1 MQRLRRT
8 VRCIREVRMR
18 RTQITCE
25 FVQRVMADEDAG
37 LYVQDTVIGVEFLD
51 CRATASG
58 ISLAENL
65 LEVSVQQFLSDI
77 GFFRESRTG
86 S

>member
-37 LYVQDTVIGVEFLD
+37 L
-51 CRATASG
+51 R
-58 ISLAENL
+58 
-65 LEVSVQQFLSDI
+65 
-77 GFFRESRTG
+77 RTG
-86 S
+86 HSHRCRLPRLPRDGERRLPRRKPPGGFGAAVHEFYQT

>member
-8 VRCIREVRMR
+8 ERRVREVRMR

-37 LYVQDTVIGVEFLD
+37 LHVQDTVIGVEFLD
-51 CRATASG
+51 RRATASG
-58 ISLAENL
+58 VSLAENL
-65 LEVSVQQFLSDI
+65 LEVSVQQFMN
-77 GFFRESRTG
+77 FFSRK
-86 S
+86 